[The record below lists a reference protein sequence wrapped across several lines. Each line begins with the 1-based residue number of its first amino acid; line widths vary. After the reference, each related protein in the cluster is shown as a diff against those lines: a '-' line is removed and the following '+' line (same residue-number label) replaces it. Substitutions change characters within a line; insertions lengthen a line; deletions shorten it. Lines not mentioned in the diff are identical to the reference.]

1 MAYGFSRNPIT
12 DLTDFSHANLT
23 GRQIHLYAF
32 LISQVLCPQISISI
46 GRSIKLK
53 HVTSRSSERIF
64 PLIIAGLDKQRPI
77 SSVIFLQ
84 WYVLSEIVRLKTQL
98 KEMFE
103 KLLSD
108 FFSISH

>member
-1 MAYGFSRNPIT
+1 MHFI
-12 DLTDFSHANLT
+12 SH
-23 GRQIHLYAF
+23 
-32 LISQVLCPQISISI
+32 VLCPQISISI
-46 GRSIKLK
+46 GKSFKLK
-53 HVTSRSSERIF
+53 YVTSKSSERIF

-108 FFSISH
+108 FFFH